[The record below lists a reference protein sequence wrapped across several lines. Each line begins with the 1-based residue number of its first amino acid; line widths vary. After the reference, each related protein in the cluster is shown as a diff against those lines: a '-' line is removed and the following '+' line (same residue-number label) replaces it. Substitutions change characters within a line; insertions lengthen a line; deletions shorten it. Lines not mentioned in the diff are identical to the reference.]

1 MLRRGFYDDI
11 KIKKLLTKRLIE
23 KYKTETQPY
32 DPDEDNEADAEMNS
46 VNKLL
51 QTCNTD
57 LYNIVFT
64 INEKEPPES

>member
-57 LYNIVFT
+57 MYNIVFT